1 MIYVLSF
8 GFMYSS
14 SIFHNPDLTAAAGDD
29 NCDGDDDDDDDDDD
43 GAPTSEWQQVQFLQ

>member
-8 GFMYSS
+8 RFMYSS

-29 NCDGDDDDDDDDDD
+29 NRDDDDDD

>member
-1 MIYVLSF
+1 
-8 GFMYSS
+8 MYSS

-29 NCDGDDDDDDDDDD
+29 NRDDDDDDDDD

>member
-1 MIYVLSF
+1 
-8 GFMYSS
+8 MYSS

-29 NCDGDDDDDDDDDD
+29 NRDDDDDDEDDDDD

>member
-8 GFMYSS
+8 RFMYSS

-29 NCDGDDDDDDDDDD
+29 NRDDDDDDDDD